1 MIKIVIG
8 LLSLFLLQLSGRA
21 QKTVF
26 PLPTPEQVR
35 WHEAELGVIF
45 HYDLHVFDQV
55 RYSQAANR
63 IIPIADYNIFNPQQ
77 LNTDQWVLSAKNAGA
92 KFAVL
97 TATHETGFALY
108 QSDVNPYCMKALKW
122 QDGKGDIVRDF
133 VTSCRKYGIMPG
145 IYVGIRWNSLYGIH
159 NFKAEGSGS
168 FARNRQL
175 WYKHLCEKMVE
186 ELCTDRKSVV

>member
-77 LNTDQWVLSAKNAGA
+77 LNTDQWVL
-92 KFAVL
+92 V
-97 TATHETGFALY
+97 
-108 QSDVNPYCMKALKW
+108 
-122 QDGKGDIVRDF
+122 GKE
-133 VTSCRKYGIMPG
+133 CRGEICC
-145 IYVGIRWNSLYGIH
+145 IDCNS
-159 NFKAEGSGS
+159 
-168 FARNRQL
+168 
-175 WYKHLCEKMVE
+175 
-186 ELCTDRKSVV
+186 